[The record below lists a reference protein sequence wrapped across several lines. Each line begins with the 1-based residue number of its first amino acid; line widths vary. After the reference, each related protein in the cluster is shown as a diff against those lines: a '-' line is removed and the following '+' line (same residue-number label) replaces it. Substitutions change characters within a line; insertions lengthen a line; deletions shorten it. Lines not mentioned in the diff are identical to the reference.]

1 MGTKLCYNCFEKV
14 DDTAEKCD
22 SCGVLITD
30 EIKVASKTGGS
41 FQTATFETDYDDE
54 LKRLEQLNKPSS
66 AEDGYFAGVRKRD
79 LYRISIITSILGLLQ
94 IYTAGLLDSINE
106 VSVLFGEEKV
116 TDGLP
121 LMISGFAYFVGII
134 GFYYKFN
141 LMRRIYLIVNLIHL
155 WVLFRVYESLTLFT
169 LILEYFDTSNF
180 PIQMKD
186 FLDDIVL
193 LQFLMFAFALF
204 YVFQIVYMYR
214 RELQGIGY
222 R

>member
-1 MGTKLCYNCFEKV
+1 MGTKLCFNCFETV
-14 DDTAEKCD
+14 DEKAEKCD

-30 EIKVASKTGGS
+30 EIKVASKIGGN
-41 FQTATFETDYDDE
+41 FQTVAVETDYDEE
-54 LKRLEQLNKPSS
+54 LNRLEKLNKPS
-66 AEDGYFAGVRKRD
+66 ALDDGYFANVRKRD
-79 LYRISIITSILGLLQ
+79 LYRISIITSILGILQ
-94 IYTAGLLDSINE
+94 IYTAGLIDSINE
-106 VSVLFGEEKV
+106 VSVLFGEKKV
-116 TDGLP
+116 IDGLP

-134 GFYYKFN
+134 GFYYKFDV
-141 LMRRIYLIVNLIHL
+141 MRRIYLIANLIHL
-155 WVLFRVYESLTLFT
+155 WVLFRVYEALTLFT

-180 PIQMKD
+180 PIQMKE

-214 RELQGIGY
+214 RELQGIRY